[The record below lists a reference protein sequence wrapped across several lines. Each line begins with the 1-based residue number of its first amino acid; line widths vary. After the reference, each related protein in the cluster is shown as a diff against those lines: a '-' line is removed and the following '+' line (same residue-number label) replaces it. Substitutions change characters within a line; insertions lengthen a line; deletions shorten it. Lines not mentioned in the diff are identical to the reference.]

1 MIAFSVPILIFEM
14 KMPSGILIP
23 YGWYIFRASWRVC
36 DYIIIKTV
44 KHQNWG
50 MKVCIMCGGEGT
62 RLRPLTFERPKPCIP
77 IVNRPSIQHLVSHLS
92 NMGFR
97 EVVMTLG
104 YMGKDIEGAL
114 GDGSLFGV
122 DITYVHEKTKLGT
135 AGSVRNAK
143 RHLDGQDF
151 LVVGGDHVTD
161 LNVLEFYRTHQKG
174 KAIVSIGLISID
186 DPSEYGIAEIDVSYD
201 IKRFKEKPAP
211 GEIFSNLAST
221 GMYVCS
227 PEVFDHIPSGKKFDF
242 ARDLFPHL
250 MQECPPLKGW
260 LARGNWTDVGS
271 PHSLRQAERWK
282 LQDIAITDIIGD
294 LSMHGAHVQGPVHL
308 GDSITLGKN
317 TRVIG
322 PVAIGP
328 GTTIGNNVLIG
339 PYTSIGEK
347 CSVRNNAKIF
357 SSSLYDRVIIGS
369 NTSISGSI
377 IDNDTHIG
385 EGCSIENDTVIG
397 PRVVL
402 RDRVVIHSKTRLWP
416 EVVIGDGT
424 IVKEHVLNDK
434 FDLRCE
440 GS

>member
-1 MIAFSVPILIFEM
+1 
-14 KMPSGILIP
+14 
-23 YGWYIFRASWRVC
+23 
-36 DYIIIKTV
+36 
-44 KHQNWG
+44 

-92 NMGFR
+92 NLGFR

-104 YMGKDIEGAL
+104 YMGKDIEAAL

-143 RHLDGQDF
+143 KYLDGQDF

-161 LNVLEFYRTHQKG
+161 LNVLDFYRTHQKE
-174 KAIVSIGLISID
+174 KAMTTIGLISID
-186 DPSEYGIAEIDVSYD
+186 DPGEYGIAEIDINYE

-221 GMYVCS
+221 GMYVCN
-227 PEVFDHIPSGKKFDF
+227 PEIFDHIPAGKKFDF

-250 MQECPPLKGW
+250 MEAGKPLKGW
-260 LARGNWTDVGS
+260 LARGNWSDVGS

-282 LQDIAITDIIGD
+282 LQEITITDIIGD
-294 LSMHGAHVQGPVHL
+294 LSMHGARVQGPVNL

-322 PVAIGP
+322 PVSIGS

-339 PYTSIGEK
+339 PYTSIGDR
-347 CSVRNNAKIF
+347 CIIRNNAKIF
-357 SSSLYDRVIIGS
+357 SASLYNRVSIGA
-369 NTSISGSI
+369 NTTISGSI

-402 RDRVVIHSKTRLWP
+402 RDNVIVHSKTRIWP
-416 EVVIGDGT
+416 EVVVNDGMV
-424 IVKEHVLNDK
+424 IKEHILNDK